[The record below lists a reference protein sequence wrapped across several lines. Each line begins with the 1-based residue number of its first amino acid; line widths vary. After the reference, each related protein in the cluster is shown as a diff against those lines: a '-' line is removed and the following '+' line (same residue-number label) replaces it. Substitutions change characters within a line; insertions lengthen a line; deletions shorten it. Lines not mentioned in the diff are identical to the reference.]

1 MSGNWDQQA
10 ERSNPVMLRLILWIA
25 RRLGRPVARLLLY
38 PIVGYFLLTG
48 GVALKASRDFLRRVL
63 DQPPRWIDHA
73 RHFHAFASV
82 MLDRMLILSGNP
94 MKLDL
99 HFRQPPEVARAMRS
113 GHGCLLLLAHV
124 GSFEMLRARAAAE
137 PDLSIRILM
146 DMQSNRMFSTLIQ
159 QLDPVF
165 ARSIIDASQRGPAI
179 ALALK
184 DALDSGAVVG
194 TMADRARDDERTIAV
209 EFLGDTAHL
218 PAGPWILAGTLNVPV
233 ILAFG
238 LYRGGNR
245 YDIEFELVAEKIEL
259 PRASREQALRENA
272 QHYADRLAH
281 YARKAPYNWFNFY
294 DYWRKNF

>member
-1 MSGNWDQQA
+1 MSGNWDKQE

-25 RRLGRPVARLLLY
+25 RRMGRPVARLLLY

-48 GVALKASRDFLRRVL
+48 GVAKKSSRDFLRRVL
-63 DQPPRWIDHA
+63 DREPRWTDHA

-99 HFRQPPEVARAMRS
+99 RMQQPPEVAKAMRS
-113 GHGCLLLLAHV
+113 GHGCLLLLAHL

-137 PDLSIRILM
+137 PDLRIRILM

-165 ARSIIDASQRGPAI
+165 ARSIIDASQRGPAV

-184 DALDSGAVVG
+184 DALAEGAVVG
-194 TMADRARDDERTIAV
+194 TMADRARDDERSVKV
-209 EFLGDTAHL
+209 EFLGDTALL
-218 PAGPWILAGTLNVPV
+218 PAGPWIFASSLNVPV
-233 ILAFG
+233 ILAFS

-245 YDIEFELVAEKIEL
+245 YDVEFELISEKIEL
-259 PRASREQALRENA
+259 PRATREQALEKHA
-272 QHYADRLAH
+272 QYYADRLAH

-294 DYWRKNF
+294 NYWRKNS

>member
-1 MSGNWDQQA
+1 MSGNWDKQE

-25 RRLGRPVARLLLY
+25 RRMGRPVARLLLY

-48 GVALKASRDFLRRVL
+48 GVAKKSSRDFLRRVL
-63 DQPPRWIDHA
+63 DREPRWTDHA
-73 RHFHAFASV
+73 KHFHAFASV

-99 HFRQPPEVARAMRS
+99 RMQQPPEVAKAMRS
-113 GHGCLLLLAHV
+113 GHGCLLLLAHL

-137 PDLSIRILM
+137 PDLRIRILM

-165 ARSIIDASQRGPAI
+165 ARSIIDASQRGPAV

-184 DALDSGAVVG
+184 DALAEGAVVG
-194 TMADRARDDERTIAV
+194 TMADRARDDERSVKV
-209 EFLGDTAHL
+209 EFLGDTALL
-218 PAGPWILAGTLNVPV
+218 PAGPWIFASSLNVPV
-233 ILAFG
+233 ILAFS

-245 YDIEFELVAEKIEL
+245 YDVEFELISEKIEL
-259 PRASREQALRENA
+259 PRATREQALEKHA
-272 QHYADRLAH
+272 QYYADRLAH

-294 DYWRKNF
+294 NYWRKNS

>member
-1 MSGNWDQQA
+1 MSGNWDKQE

-25 RRLGRPVARLLLY
+25 RRMGRPVARLLLY

-48 GVALKASRDFLRRVL
+48 GVAKKSSRDFLRRVL
-63 DQPPRWIDHA
+63 EREPRWTDHA
-73 RHFHAFASV
+73 RNFHAFASV

-99 HFRQPPEVARAMRS
+99 RMQQPPEVARAMRS
-113 GHGCLLLLAHV
+113 GHGCLLLLAHL

-137 PDLSIRILM
+137 PDLLIRILM

-165 ARSIIDASQRGPAI
+165 ARSIIDASQRGPAV

-184 DALDSGAVVG
+184 DALAEGAVVG
-194 TMADRARDDERTIAV
+194 TMADRARDDERSVKV
-209 EFLGDTAHL
+209 EFLGDTALL
-218 PAGPWILAGTLNVPV
+218 PAGPWIFASTLNVPV
-233 ILAFG
+233 ILAFS

-245 YDIEFELVAEKIEL
+245 YDVEFELISEKIEL
-259 PRASREQALRENA
+259 PRATREQALQKHA
-272 QHYADRLAH
+272 QYYANRLAH

-294 DYWRKNF
+294 DYWRKNS

>member
-1 MSGNWDQQA
+1 MSGNWDKQE

-25 RRLGRPVARLLLY
+25 RRMGRPVARLLLY

-48 GVALKASRDFLRRVL
+48 GVAKKSSRDFLRRVL
-63 DQPPRWIDHA
+63 DREPRWTDHA
-73 RHFHAFASV
+73 KHFHAFASV

-99 HFRQPPEVARAMRS
+99 RMQQPPEVAKAMRS
-113 GHGCLLLLAHV
+113 GHGCLLLLAHL

-137 PDLSIRILM
+137 PDLRIRILM

-165 ARSIIDASQRGPAI
+165 ARSIIDASQRGPAV

-184 DALDSGAVVG
+184 DALAEGAVVG
-194 TMADRARDDERTIAV
+194 TMADRARDDERSVKV
-209 EFLGDTAHL
+209 EFLGDTALL
-218 PAGPWILAGTLNVPV
+218 PAGPWIFASSLNVPV
-233 ILAFG
+233 ILAFS

-245 YDIEFELVAEKIEL
+245 YDVEFELISEKIEL
-259 PRASREQALRENA
+259 PRATREQALEKHA
-272 QHYADRLAH
+272 QYYADRLAH

-294 DYWRKNF
+294 DYWRKNS

>member
-1 MSGNWDQQA
+1 MSGNWDKQA

-25 RRLGRPVARLLLY
+25 RRMGRPVARLLLY

-48 GVALKASRDFLRRVL
+48 GVAKKSSRDFLRRVL
-63 DQPPRWIDHA
+63 DREPRWTDHA
-73 RHFHAFASV
+73 KHFHAFASV

-99 HFRQPPEVARAMRS
+99 RMQQPPEVAKAMRS
-113 GHGCLLLLAHV
+113 GHGCLLLLAHL

-137 PDLSIRILM
+137 PDLRIRILM

-165 ARSIIDASQRGPAI
+165 ARSIIDASQRGPAV

-184 DALDSGAVVG
+184 DALAEGAVVG
-194 TMADRARDDERTIAV
+194 TMADRARDDERSVKV
-209 EFLGDTAHL
+209 EFLGDTALL
-218 PAGPWILAGTLNVPV
+218 PAGPWIFASSLNVPV
-233 ILAFG
+233 ILAFS

-245 YDIEFELVAEKIEL
+245 YDVEFELISEKIEL
-259 PRASREQALRENA
+259 PRATREQALEKHA
-272 QHYADRLAH
+272 QYYADRLAH

-294 DYWRKNF
+294 NYWRKNS

>member
-1 MSGNWDQQA
+1 MSGNWDKQE

-25 RRLGRPVARLLLY
+25 RRLGRPVARLLLF
-38 PIVGYFLLTG
+38 PIVTYFLLTG
-48 GVALKASRDFLRRVL
+48 GSAKQASRDFLGRVL
-63 DQPPRWIDHA
+63 DRKPRWADHA

-99 HFRQPPEVARAMRS
+99 RIQQPPEVARAMRS
-113 GHGCLLLLAHV
+113 DHGCLLLLAHM
-124 GSFEMLRARAAAE
+124 GSFEILRARAASE
-137 PDLSIRILM
+137 TDLRIRILM
-146 DMQSNRMFSTLIQ
+146 DMESNRMFSTLIK

-165 ARSIIDASQRGPAI
+165 AASVIDASQRGPAI

-184 DALDSGAVVG
+184 DALAEGAVVG
-194 TMADRARDDERTIAV
+194 TMADRVRDDERAIPV
-209 EFLGDTAHL
+209 DFLGGIAQF
-218 PAGPWILAGTLNVPV
+218 PAGPWIFASMLNVPV
-233 ILAFG
+233 ILAFS

-245 YDIEFELVAEKIEL
+245 YDVNFELVSDKVEL
-259 PRASREQALRENA
+259 PRATREQALREYA

-294 DYWRKNF
+294 DYWRKNP